1 MLLLIPNPR
10 PNHAEARPLL
20 IIFHDPPELTGEAD
34 PRTRELQLHNTYLVR
49 SFSYFRSS
57 STNAD
62 FGAKT
67 DSVKQYL
74 QWAVDRGFAVIDIN
88 IPKHLTELE
97 DNNEY
102 AAEAAPQ
109 QRIDET
115 ELLAKYLWENYIE

>member
-1 MLLLIPNPR
+1 
-10 PNHAEARPLL
+10 
-20 IIFHDPPELTGEAD
+20 
-34 PRTRELQLHNTYLVR
+34 
-49 SFSYFRSS
+49 
-57 STNAD
+57 
-62 FGAKT
+62 
-67 DSVKQYL
+67 
-74 QWAVDRGFAVIDIN
+74 VIDIN